1 MDSRKRKYED
11 GTSSESEVDRKLL
24 IAIDFGTTYSG
35 LAWVQTRKPE
45 LQCPITQ
52 WPNTVSGSLEGTSN
66 DKVPTEIKYDGQD
79 LSWGFQINDSDLRHR
94 FFKLDLDPSQCR
106 RFSLAVAFPDSMATL
121 AAADITVEK
130 LVTDYLTSLRKHADQ
145 VLRHKFP
152 ESALMSTQIEFII
165 TIPAVWSDSA
175 RMKTRKCAQDAGMGS
190 GSSLHMISE
199 PEAAATFALD
209 AMDPHDVKIGDTFVL
224 VDAGGGTV
232 DLISYKVEA
241 LRPMLKIKE
250 TSPGSGSLCG
260 SSFLNRIFQNFLRD
274 KLGKEDEWDEEI
286 LEEATK
292 RFETVIKRSFQDNPG
307 EEYQVPVAGLA
318 DNPHLGIRRGKYRM
332 TGAEVKKIFDPEVID
347 LVLNQIE
354 GTKEEVK
361 AVLLV
366 GGFGQNAYLRE
377 CIRGAIG
384 EIRVMQSPHGSVID
398 FLLRVTSADYIRWTA
413 VVRGALMKGLASIS
427 PTFAKVEVT
436 SRSAR
441 KHYGTVLMSR
451 YDGSKHKRSRRYWD
465 RFDGYHLVNTM
476 EWFINKGA
484 NVKENAPF
492 RLLRHIERPVKLGR
506 PKKFDEAIYVSTDDD
521 NEGPPLYPD
530 DDDVL
535 ELVALKADLSRVPEN
550 DFPQVTGADQELH
563 FQITYAIEITH
574 FSACTTYELNVNG
587 INYGAVKAE
596 YV

>member
-1 MDSRKRKYED
+1 MFSI
-11 GTSSESEVDRKLL
+11 LL
-24 IAIDFGTTYSG
+24 SCADLIDF
-35 LAWVQTRKPE
+35 R
-45 LQCPITQ
+45 
-52 WPNTVSGSLEGTSN
+52 
-66 DKVPTEIKYDGQD
+66 EIKYDGQD

-286 LEEATK
+286 LEE
-292 RFETVIKRSFQDNPG
+292 
-307 EEYQVPVAGLA
+307 
-318 DNPHLGIRRGKYRM
+318 
-332 TGAEVKKIFDPEVID
+332 
-347 LVLNQIE
+347 
-354 GTKEEVK
+354 
-361 AVLLV
+361 V
-366 GGFGQNAYLRE
+366 GF
-377 CIRGAIG
+377 
-384 EIRVMQSPHGSVID
+384 
-398 FLLRVTSADYIRWTA
+398 
-413 VVRGALMKGLASIS
+413 
-427 PTFAKVEVT
+427 PT
-436 SRSAR
+436 
-441 KHYGTVLMSR
+441 
-451 YDGSKHKRSRRYWD
+451 
-465 RFDGYHLVNTM
+465 
-476 EWFINKGA
+476 
-484 NVKENAPF
+484 
-492 RLLRHIERPVKLGR
+492 
-506 PKKFDEAIYVSTDDD
+506 
-521 NEGPPLYPD
+521 
-530 DDDVL
+530 
-535 ELVALKADLSRVPEN
+535 
-550 DFPQVTGADQELH
+550 
-563 FQITYAIEITH
+563 
-574 FSACTTYELNVNG
+574 
-587 INYGAVKAE
+587 
-596 YV
+596 